1 MASRDA
7 RFDGHFF
14 VAVRST
20 GIYCRPVCPAPNP
33 KPRNCLFVPSAAAA
47 ERAGFRPCLRCRP
60 ESAPGTPAWSGTA
73 ATVSRALRL
82 IAEGAL
88 DGGGVDALAARLGV
102 GARHLRRLFVRRLG
116 APPLAIARTQR
127 VQLAKRLL
135 DDTDFAIGEV
145 ALASG
150 FASLRRFNDAVVKAY
165 GVPPRAL
172 RRRRSPGV
180 ALPSGAGF
188 TLRLAYRPPYQWDAM
203 MDFLAP
209 RATPGVEVVSRTAY
223 RRSLAVGDAVGFVEV
238 RPAAG
243 NDHLVAHLRLSRAV
257 ALTPIVARLR
267 RLFDLGADP
276 GAVDG
281 RLREDPLLAR
291 RVRDRPGL
299 RVPGAWDGYELAVR
313 AILGQQVS
321 VKGATTLA
329 GRLVERFGVAPD
341 AIGGVAPDAIGGV
354 APDAIGGVAPDA
366 IGGVAPDAMGGAAP
380 GAIGG
385 VAPGAIGG
393 VAPDAIGGAAPDA
406 VEGDGAW
413 RQFPPP
419 ERLADADVAAI
430 GLPRARAR
438 AVSALARAVAS
449 GELAL
454 DGARGLDETVER
466 LCALPGIG
474 PWTAHYIAMRAFG
487 DPDAFPA
494 GDLGLQRAAANGGGR
509 LTPAALSRR
518 AEAWRPWRAYAAM
531 HLWTALAEAGGQ
543 R

>member
-1 MASRDA
+1 MELDAERCYRAMASRDA

-209 RATPGVEVVSRTAY
+209 RATPGVEEVSRTAY

-281 RLREDPLLAR
+281 RLRDDPLLAR

-299 RVPGAWDGYELAVR
+299 RVPGACDGYELAVR

-341 AIGGVAPDAIGGV
+341 AIGAVAPDANRGA
-354 APDAIGGVAPDA
+354 APDAN
-366 IGGVAPDAMGGAAP
+366 
-380 GAIGG
+380 
-385 VAPGAIGG
+385 
-393 VAPDAIGGAAPDA
+393 GGAAPDA

-413 RQFPPP
+413 RLFPPP

-474 PWTAHYIAMRAFG
+474 PWTAHYIAMRALG

-531 HLWTALAEAGGQ
+531 HLWSALAEAGGQ

>member
-1 MASRDA
+1 MPITSIARRASSEA
-7 RFDGHFF
+7 SSF
-14 VAVRST
+14 VASGEPST
-20 GIYCRPVCPAPNP
+20 AIAPAPCCSLTAESARTASSRASSGVTGSSRS
-33 KPRNCLFVPSAAAA
+33 PRRASERLSRSPSA
-47 ERAGFRPCLRCRP
+47 
-60 ESAPGTPAWSGTA
+60 T
-73 ATVSRALRL
+73 
-82 IAEGAL
+82 
-88 DGGGVDALAARLGV
+88 
-102 GARHLRRLFVRRLG
+102 
-116 APPLAIARTQR
+116 
-127 VQLAKRLL
+127 
-135 DDTDFAIGEV
+135 
-145 ALASG
+145 
-150 FASLRRFNDAVVKAY
+150 
-165 GVPPRAL
+165 
-172 RRRRSPGV
+172 
-180 ALPSGAGF
+180 
-188 TLRLAYRPPYQWDAM
+188 
-203 MDFLAP
+203 
-209 RATPGVEVVSRTAY
+209 
-223 RRSLAVGDAVGFVEV
+223 AVGFVEV

-281 RLREDPLLAR
+281 RLRDDPLLAG

-299 RVPGAWDGYELAVR
+299 RVPGVWDGYELAVR

-329 GRLVERFGVAPD
+329 GRLVECFGVAPD
-341 AIGGVAPDAIGGV
+341 AAGGVAPN
-354 APDAIGGVAPDA
+354 
-366 IGGVAPDAMGGAAP
+366 AMG
-380 GAIGG
+380 
-385 VAPGAIGG
+385 
-393 VAPDAIGGAAPDA
+393 
-406 VEGDGAW
+406 GDGAW
-413 RQFPPP
+413 RLFPPP
-419 ERLADADVAAI
+419 ERLADADVASI
-430 GLPRARAR
+430 GLPRPRAR

-531 HLWTALAEAGGQ
+531 HLWSALAEAGGQ

>member
-1 MASRDA
+1 MDLDAERCYRAMASRDA

-33 KPRNCLFVPSAAAA
+33 KPRNCLFVPTAAAA

-82 IAEGAL
+82 IAEGDL
-88 DGGGVDALAARLGV
+88 GGVGVDALAARLGV
-102 GARHLRRLFVRRLG
+102 GARHLLRLFAGRLG
-116 APPLAIARTQR
+116 APPLAVARTQR

-172 RRRRSPGV
+172 RRRRTPG
-180 ALPSGAGF
+180 LDSPSGAGF

-209 RATPGVEVVSRTAY
+209 RATPGVEDVSRAAY

-281 RLREDPLLAR
+281 RLRDDPLLAR

-329 GRLVERFGVAPD
+329 GRLVERFGVAPK
-341 AIGGVAPDAIGGV
+341 AIGGIAPDA
-354 APDAIGGVAPDA
+354 AK
-366 IGGVAPDAMGGAAP
+366 
-380 GAIGG
+380 
-385 VAPGAIGG
+385 
-393 VAPDAIGGAAPDA
+393 
-406 VEGDGAW
+406 GDGAW
-413 RQFPPP
+413 RLFPSP

-438 AVSALARAVAS
+438 AVSALARAVVS

-531 HLWTALAEAGGQ
+531 HLWSALAEAGGQ